1 MLRNERSAPAGPAGT
16 SLSLSDLFNLQNR
29 SDAARRRRSLQ
40 GLLLSLGLLCG
51 PVTPARAAVDGFTYS
66 RNIEV
71 PEAGWVRV
79 PLDLATL
86 RHMAPAGADLQVL
99 APGGEPVPFRLSA
112 SLPGSGRRPVQAQ
125 EPERDDDG
133 WTLLL
138 DAGAG
143 PAPHERLI
151 LDVDGDLA
159 SPLRLEGSPDGSAWQ
174 ILVEGIPETTAGE
187 PARLELSYP
196 STPDRF
202 LRLTG
207 PGEPAAISAAE
218 VETVAGPTL
227 ALATRGAPCDR
238 TSSRPRIACSLD
250 LPAGQTVRRL
260 TVELAGIGPVGY
272 RLYEP
277 REGRWQLLA
286 EGVWETAGDP
296 SRHVL
301 AGGREPVSGS
311 TLRLELQGPEG
322 TVPELTGYGLDL
334 AVPMVLFEAAE
345 PGRYVLAYGGIGG
358 RGEAA
363 PQAGAADPDH
373 AAWVVPGPEQE
384 QAPRP
389 LPAAPGA
396 PLDGVRFSSSWN
408 VASEAEPGEL
418 VRLELPAAVYGAS
431 REGLADLR
439 LAVAGRQ
446 IPFFRWSP
454 AEPAL
459 TAGETG
465 SRPGASDRPGES
477 RVVVSL
483 PAGNLPL
490 TQIHLTAPGI
500 PLRRSVTVRYV
511 DPARRQDR
519 DAARSSWRCVPEPP
533 LPCREGLSLPGP
545 APRLLAVRFQDGDNP
560 PLPALDVQV
569 WRRRDVL
576 LFVWPQLGDEGEVQ
590 LLAGAE
596 GLEAPRYDLA
606 ALGPALAGHPWQ
618 PAEIRSERT
627 GPPWWSGWVLPLGLA
642 AAGIWLL
649 ALLRRIL
656 SEA

>member
-1 MLRNERSAPAGPAGT
+1 MPQALP
-16 SLSLSDLFNLQNR
+16 
-29 SDAARRRRSLQ
+29 
-40 GLLLSLGLLCG
+40 GLLLAVCLSWG
-51 PVTPARAAVDGFTYS
+51 PAALAQGAVERFTYS
-66 RNIEV
+66 RNIDV
-71 PEAGWVRV
+71 AAAGWTRV
-79 PLDLATL
+79 PLDVDTL
-86 RHMAPAGADLQVL
+86 RHMAPGGADLRVL
-99 APGGEPVPFRLSA
+99 SPRGDQVPFRLSA
-112 SLPGSGRRPVQAQ
+112 SLPGSGRRPVQAG
-125 EPERDDDG
+125 EPETGEDG

-143 PAPHERLI
+143 PVPHERLI
-151 LDVDGDLA
+151 LNAGGPVDA
-159 SPLRLEGSPDGSAWQ
+159 PLRLEGSPDGAAWQ
-174 ILVEGIPETTAGE
+174 VLVEGIPV
-187 PARLELSYP
+187 PLEGDPPLVALSYP
-196 STPDRF
+196 STPDRY
-202 LRLTG
+202 LRLSGQGAALKIAAAT
-207 PGEPAAISAAE
+207 PAPPAE
-218 VETVAGPTL
+218 VETVTGPTL

-238 TSSRPRIACSLD
+238 TSGGPRIACSLD
-250 LPAGQTVRRL
+250 LPAGQVVRRL
-260 TVELAGIGPVGY
+260 TVELPGIGPVGY

-277 REGRWQLLA
+277 REARWHLLA
-286 EGVWETAGDP
+286 QGVWQTAGDP

-301 AGGREPVSGS
+301 PGAQEPVSGS

-322 TVPELTGYGLDL
+322 TVPVLSGYGLDL

-358 RGEAA
+358 RGDSA
-363 PQAGAADPDH
+363 PRVGAADP
-373 AAWVVPGPEQE
+373 ARATWVVPGPEQE
-384 QAPRP
+384 QPPRP
-389 LPAAPGA
+389 LSSAPGA
-396 PLDGVRFSSSWN
+396 PLDGGRFSASWN
-408 VASEAEPGEL
+408 VVSEAEPGDL

-454 AEPAL
+454 PEPAL

-465 SRPGASDRPGES
+465 SRPGESERPGES

-483 PAGNLPL
+483 PGGGLPL

-500 PLRRSVTVRYV
+500 PLRRSVSIRYV
-511 DPARRQDR
+511 DPSRRLDG
-519 DAARSSWRCVPEPP
+519 DVARSTWRCVPEPP
-533 LPCREGLSLPGP
+533 LACREGITLTAGP
-545 APRLLAVRFQDGDNP
+545 APRLLTVRFQDGDNP

-576 LFVWPQLGDEGEVQ
+576 LFVWPDLGESGEVQ

-606 ALGPALAGHPWQ
+606 ALGPALAGHPWEA
-618 PAEIRSERT
+618 AEIRSERT
-627 GPPWWSGWVLPLGLA
+627 GPPWWSGWVLPLGIT

-649 ALLRRIL
+649 VLLRRIL